1 MSLAKREI
9 RICDGN
15 HGLVSLK
22 AAMET
27 DPRLTLLSTKAPSEH
42 TILMIST
49 QFTAMW
55 VRHSFGI
62 TEEFVPRV
70 FVACFSTQNEANTP
84 RGGKKGAGGAA
95 FKAEFRFN

>member
-1 MSLAKREI
+1 MSLAKLEI
-9 RICDGN
+9 RICNVN

-49 QFTAMW
+49 QFTAIW
-55 VRHSFGI
+55 VRHGLWI
-62 TEEFVPRV
+62 PEECVPRV
-70 FVACFSTQNEANTP
+70 FIACFSVQNEANTP
-84 RGGKKGAGGAA
+84 RGENRARGPV
-95 FKAEFRFN
+95 FYSRISF